1 MEGDGN
7 NETFNSSR
15 RASLC
20 NASALLTTEN
30 VNRRPI
36 VYILFE
42 QSFTGFTWNTLGG
55 CGKEALLNP
64 IVRNVVCNF

>member
-1 MEGDGN
+1 MEEDGD
-7 NETFNSSR
+7 NETLNCYR

-20 NASALLTTEN
+20 IASPLLTIED

-42 QSFTGFTWNTLGG
+42 QSFTVSHGM
-55 CGKEALLNP
+55 CSEAAGKK
-64 IVRNVVCNF
+64 RHF